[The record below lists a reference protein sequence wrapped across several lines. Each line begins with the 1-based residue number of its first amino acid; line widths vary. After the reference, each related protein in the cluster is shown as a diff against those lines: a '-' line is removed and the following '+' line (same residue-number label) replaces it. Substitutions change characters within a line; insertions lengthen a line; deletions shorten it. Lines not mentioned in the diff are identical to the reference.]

1 MKHRILIAHGGGPTT
16 VINSSL
22 QGVVER
28 ARQSDQVE
36 KIYAARFGVEG
47 IFADDLIDL
56 TDVAPEEIRKLANT
70 PATAIGSCRRKVG
83 ENDYDEL
90 IAHFKKHNI
99 TAFFYN
105 GGNDSMDTC
114 NKIHQM
120 ALAEQLDLQVIGIPK
135 TIDNDLAITDH
146 SPGFGS
152 AARYAAINSAE
163 LAQDASGLPIHVVV
177 MELMG
182 RNAGWITAASALA
195 KKFSSTE
202 QMILLP
208 EIVFDENKFLAEVE
222 KRYAKG
228 KGLLV
233 TVSEGLRRP
242 DGSMIGDTG
251 IVDGFGHTIPG
262 GTAQNLSD
270 IIIQKAGIKSRSE
283 KPGLLGRTS
292 IAYQSSV
299 DREEAYAVGA
309 KAVELVLNGESGYM
323 VTIDADRS
331 NGYQWKTGVAPLSEV
346 ANVEKKFPLEWIV
359 DNGFDIS
366 EDFFEYVSPLIG
378 GDLPE
383 YALLRER
390 V

>member
-1 MKHRILIAHGGGPTT
+1 MKHRILIAHGEGPTP

-22 QGVVER
+22 QGVIER
-28 ARQSDQVE
+28 ARKSDQVE

-47 IFADDLIDL
+47 IFNHDFIDL
-56 TDVAPEEIRKLANT
+56 TDLPDEEIKKLAKT

-83 ENDYDEL
+83 PNDYDEL
-90 IAHFKKHNI
+90 MASFQKHKI

-114 NKIHQM
+114 HKIHQM
-120 ALAEQLDLQVIGIPK
+120 ALEKNLDLQVIGIPK
-135 TIDNDLAITDH
+135 TIDNDLAVTDH

-195 KKFSSTE
+195 KRFSPTE

-208 EIVFDENKFLAEVE
+208 EITFDEDKFLAEVE
-222 KRYAKG
+222 KRYALG

-242 DGSMIGDTG
+242 DGTMIGDTG
-251 IVDGFGHTIPG
+251 VVDGFGHTIPG

-270 IIIQKAGIKSRSE
+270 LIIQKAGIKSRSE

-292 IAYQSSV
+292 IAYQSPI
-299 DREEAYAVGA
+299 DQAEAYAVGA
-309 KAVELVLNGESGYM
+309 KAMELVLEGQSGYM

-331 NGYQWKTGVAPLSEV
+331 NGYEWKAGITELKNV
-346 ANVEKKFPLEWIV
+346 ANVEKKFPVEWII
-359 DNGFDIS
+359 DNGFGIS
-366 EDFFEYVSPLIG
+366 EEFFDYTLPLIG
-378 GDLPE
+378 DDLPDF
-383 YALLRER
+383 ALLR
-390 V
+390 

>member
-22 QGVVER
+22 QGVIEK
-28 ARQSDQVE
+28 ARESGKFE
-36 KIYAARFGVEG
+36 KIYAARYGIEG
-47 IFADDLIDL
+47 IFKNDLIDL
-56 TDVAPEEIRKLANT
+56 TNTPDSEVKKLAHT
-70 PATAIGSCRRKVG
+70 PATAIGSCRYKITSNEDYEKLIKCFK
-83 ENDYDEL
+83 EN
-90 IAHFKKHNI
+90 KI

-114 NKIHQM
+114 NKIHKI
-120 ALAEQLDLQVIGIPK
+120 AEKEKLDLQVIGIPK

-152 AARYAAINSAE
+152 AAKYAAINSAE

-195 KKFSSTE
+195 QKCSRTP
-202 QMILLP
+202 QMIMLP
-208 EIVFDENKFLAEVE
+208 EIVFNEDNFLAEVE
-222 KRYAKG
+222 KRFAKG
-228 KGLLV
+228 NGLLV

-262 GTAQNLSD
+262 GTAQTLSD
-270 IIIQKAGIKSRSE
+270 LIVNKLNIKSRSE

-292 IAYQSSV
+292 IAYQSEV
-299 DREEAYAVGA
+299 DRQEAYSVGV
-309 KAVELVLNGESGYM
+309 KAVELILEGKSGYM

-331 NGYQWKTGVAPLSEV
+331 NGYQWRMGVTELKNV
-346 ANVEKKFPLEWIV
+346 ANVEKNSLLNGLMKIV
-359 DNGFDIS
+359 LVFLMS
-366 EDFFEYVSPLIG
+366 SLIM
-378 GDLPE
+378 LN
-383 YALLRER
+383 L
-390 V
+390 